1 MTSYLFTREISLSAV
16 AHSAVLYSYFKIQ
29 RNTTVHANRT
39 LHMKKQKINN
49 SMLYKISANGEC
61 VWVKSPNN

>member
-1 MTSYLFTREISLSAV
+1 MTSYLFTREISLSAL
-16 AHSAVLYSYFKIQ
+16 AHSAVSYLYFKIQ

-39 LHMKKQKINN
+39 LNKKKQKINN